1 VEIIF
6 NFLCGFLVERT
17 MVWCDEIVKE

>member
-17 MVWCDEIVKE
+17 MVWCDEIVKK